1 MRYADGRS
9 PVNRILIALPLILAA
24 PAMAQ
29 DLTFDIDAYCA
40 RVADAGGGSYQIEEM
55 CRQQEADAREAMRS
69 TEQRIATYC
78 ARVADAGGGS
88 YQIYNMCVDQEEAA
102 GARIGQ

>member
-1 MRYADGRS
+1 MHGEYGTLRWEGF
-9 PVNRILIALPLILAA
+9 PVNKMLIALPVIVAG

-29 DLTFDIDAYCA
+29 DVTFDIEAYCA
-40 RVADAGGGSYQIEEM
+40 RVADAVGGSYQIEET

-78 ARVADAGGGS
+78 EKVADAVWW
-88 YQIYNMCVDQEEAA
+88 QLPDLQHV
-102 GARIGQ
+102 R